1 MHIAPCKITEHL
13 LRFLV
18 EPVTGAWIRREDGDR
33 GDVSQRWNSS
43 DEHLAGVSARI
54 EKIIFVFLSGG
65 DIAGDRI
72 RGALGLRSA
81 CLFSATR
88 QTKRDGEGDCVQ
100 CNSCFHKRIFLPMLI
115 ASLS

>member
-13 LRFLV
+13 FRFLV

-54 EKIIFVFLSGG
+54 
-65 DIAGDRI
+65 
-72 RGALGLRSA
+72 ALDGRYLIVRHGNPILRA
-81 CLFSATR
+81 IVEL
-88 QTKRDGEGDCVQ
+88 
-100 CNSCFHKRIFLPMLI
+100 H
-115 ASLS
+115 